1 MRFNPEGGEG
11 GLSVMENNHNVDKEL
26 NLRGEVCPYTFVYS
40 KLALEEMDI
49 GQTVKIIVDN
59 DESGDNVPRSIV
71 NEGHKLLSVNKVNEK
86 DWEIVVE
93 KATE

>member
-1 MRFNPEGGEG
+1 
-11 GLSVMENNHNVDKEL
+11 MENNHQVDKEL

-49 GQTVKIIVDN
+49 GQTLKIIVDN
-59 DESGDNVPRSIV
+59 DASGDNVPRSLEH
-71 NEGHKLLSVNKVNEK
+71 EGQKLLRVAKVNEK

-93 KATE
+93 KAAE

>member
-1 MRFNPEGGEG
+1 
-11 GLSVMENNHNVDKEL
+11 MENDHTLDREL

-49 GQTVKIIVDN
+49 GQVVKIIVDN

-71 NEGHKLLSVNKVNEK
+71 NEGHKLLSVAKVNEK

-93 KATE
+93 KATD